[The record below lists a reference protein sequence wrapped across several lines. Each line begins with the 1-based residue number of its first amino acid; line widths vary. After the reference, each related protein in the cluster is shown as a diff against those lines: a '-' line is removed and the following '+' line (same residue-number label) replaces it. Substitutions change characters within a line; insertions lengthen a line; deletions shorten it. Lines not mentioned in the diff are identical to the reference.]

1 MAKEKKV
8 VNFTEGKIVGPLL
21 RFALPVMFALFL
33 QSMYGAVDLF
43 VVGHFAE
50 SADVSAVSTGSQV
63 ILTLNSL
70 IIGLSMGITI
80 VLGQQIGRGEA
91 EKGGET
97 IGSGIAMFAVVGLI
111 LTAAMAAFAAPF
123 ATALQAPPEAF
134 DQTVAYV
141 RICGAGCIVITAYN
155 LIGSIFRGLGDS
167 VTPLIAVLIACVVNI
182 AGDLFLV
189 AGLHMGSAGAAIATV
204 GAQAVSVILSLLIIS
219 RKQLPFTFSR
229 RQIRFN
235 RKIISHIFRLGAPV
249 ALQDTLVGFSFLF
262 ILAVINSIGLIASA
276 GVGVAEKVCAFVM
289 LVPSAFMQ
297 SMSAFVAQNVGAG
310 KYHRAQRS
318 LRYGIMVSLAFGV
331 LMFYL
336 VFFHGMTL
344 GGIFSKD
351 TEVVSA
357 GVEYLKAYGIDCLL
371 TAFLFCFIGFFN
383 GFGLTRFVMVQ
394 GLVGAFLIRVPG
406 SFLLSKVQPVS
417 LFRIGLAIPAS
428 TVVQII
434 LCFVCMHW
442 LKKRY
447 DFRKE

>member
-1 MAKEKKV
+1 MSRNSGTAE
-8 VNFTEGKIVGPLL
+8 VNFTTGRIVGPLL
-21 RFALPVMFALFL
+21 RFAVPVMFALFL

-43 VVGHFAE
+43 VVGRFAE

-91 EKGGET
+91 KKGGET
-97 IGSGIAMFAVVGLI
+97 IGSGIAMFAVVGLL
-111 LTAAMAAFAAPF
+111 LTGLLIVFAGTFSRVLNAPS
-123 ATALQAPPEAF
+123 EAF
-134 DQTVAYV
+134 GQTVSYV

-155 LIGSIFRGLGDS
+155 LIGSIFRGMGDS
-167 VTPLIAVLIACVVNI
+167 RTPLMAVGIACAVNVI
-182 AGDLFLV
+182 GDLVLV
-189 AGLHMGSAGAAIATV
+189 AGFHMGSAGAAIATV
-204 GAQAVSVILSLLIIS
+204 AAQGISVVLSLLII
-219 RKQLPFTFSR
+219 RRRQLPFSFSR
-229 RQIRFN
+229 KDIRFN
-235 RKIISHIFRLGAPV
+235 KRIIRHIFSLGAPI

-262 ILAVINSIGLIASA
+262 ILAVINSIGLVASA

-310 KYHRAQRS
+310 KYHRARTS
-318 LRYGIMVSLAFGV
+318 LRYGIAVSLVFGV

-351 TEVVSA
+351 PEVVKA

-383 GFGLTRFVMVQ
+383 GFGLTQFVMAQ
-394 GLVGAFLIRVPG
+394 GLIGAFLIRVPG

-428 TVVQII
+428 TVVQIA
-434 LCFVCMHW
+434 LCFICMRW
-442 LKKRY
+442 LLKKY
-447 DFRKE
+447 DF